1 MSKPC
6 NSFFQN
12 QNKTQIF
19 PVNKPNRMKKS
30 IYQQYFH
37 NFITCTLFP
46 YVCTIFYQQ
55 NIVTILIGR
64 IQRWG
69 EYQRGGA
76 YQREAIISMRIPKGA
91 ALIRVRP
98 LFEAWRLLEEVQ
110 YTTYREP
117 LSISP
122 SIAFIIVII
131 IIIFIMITIIITI
144 TIFPNSSPLL

>member
-1 MSKPC
+1 
-6 NSFFQN
+6 
-12 QNKTQIF
+12 
-19 PVNKPNRMKKS
+19 
-30 IYQQYFH
+30 
-37 NFITCTLFP
+37 
-46 YVCTIFYQQ
+46 
-55 NIVTILIGR
+55 
-64 IQRWG
+64 
-69 EYQRGGA
+69 
-76 YQREAIISMRIPKGA
+76 MRIPKGA

-131 IIIFIMITIIITI
+131 IIVIIFIIITIIITI